1 MTDDSPIRIYVNKIE
16 NRITFKIETGYYL
29 EFLSPIPVKLLWS
42 FKNKVIKDEIGK
54 KLRHLEIT
62 ELELF
67 LCNIVNND

>member
-42 FKNKVIKDEIGK
+42 FKYKVIKDEIGK